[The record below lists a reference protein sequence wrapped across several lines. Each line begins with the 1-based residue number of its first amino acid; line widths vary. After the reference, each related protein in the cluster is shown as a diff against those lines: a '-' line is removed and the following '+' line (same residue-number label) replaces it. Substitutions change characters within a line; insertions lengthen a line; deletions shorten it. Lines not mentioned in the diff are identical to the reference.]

1 MSSSYIRALL
11 RVLAVQAKEGNAVM
25 QLTHKNRTASTYVVS
40 SMASDPDSITWRS
53 RLSSTGMEKK
63 TQFLTMEKE
72 SVTGSEELY
81 A

>member
-1 MSSSYIRALL
+1 M
-11 RVLAVQAKEGNAVM
+11 
-25 QLTHKNRTASTYVVS
+25 VS